1 MIRVYLFAYKA
12 ILYKKSLE
20 NKNKLSNTLI
30 QNTELAYHVTLRAQ
44 FAFR

>member
-20 NKNKLSNTLI
+20 NKLIKLNNGFVNEIAQLI
-30 QNTELAYHVTLRAQ
+30 FMLMM
-44 FAFR
+44 